1 MRLESGDVQ
10 WLQSASSE
18 FSRGSSEKALAAFR
32 NPAVKHHV
40 AAQHEIDNANKE
52 ASTKEIFERREE
64 AEAFMQAL
72 REQLGLPPR
81 PELAV
86 RVRPLSAKVGELS
99 LFRQVRPATY
109 SQIPFDEEV
118 PLEHFEELC

>member
-1 MRLESGDVQ
+1 MESGDVQ

-18 FSRGSSEKALAAFR
+18 FSRGSSEKALAAFK

-40 AAQHEIDNANKE
+40 VAQHDIAKKE
-52 ASTKEIFERREE
+52 ASKEMFERREE
-64 AEAFMQAL
+64 AEQFMQAL

-86 RVRPLSAKVGELS
+86 RVRPFSAKVGELS
-99 LFRQVRPATY
+99 LLRHLRPATY

>member
-1 MRLESGDVQ
+1 MESGDA
-10 WLQSASSE
+10 LQSASSE
-18 FSRGSSEKALAAFR
+18 FSRGSSEKARAAFR

-40 AAQHEIDNANKE
+40 ALQHEIE
-52 ASTKEIFERREE
+52 ASTKRDE
-64 AEAFMQAL
+64 AEQFMQAL

-86 RVRPLSAKVGELS
+86 RVRPFSAKVGELS

-118 PLEHFEELC
+118 PLEQFEELC